1 MSQDLLCLYRQIRE
15 TPALTVDFPENTLA
29 VLSLLRKAA
38 DDGAAVLL
46 VTHENEAAQFAD
58 QVYTMDGGE
67 LVES

>member
-1 MSQDLLCLYRQIRE
+1 MARAMLMHPGVLLADEPTAGL
-15 TPALTVDFPENTLA
+15 DKENTMA

-58 QVYTMDGGE
+58 RVFTMDGGR
-67 LVES
+67 LD